1 MADFDELKAAIREDI
16 RENDAQ
22 EITGEVMQATLLRVV
37 DDINGAKADSDAID
51 ALKPLIYAGL

>member
-1 MADFDELKAAIREDI
+1 MADFEELKAAIREDI

-22 EITGEVMQATLLRVV
+22 LITGEVMQATLVRMV
-37 DDINGAKADSDAID
+37 DDINAEMVDKSAID